1 VTQCIEVLATTAPGA
16 APTCKL
22 ECRGF
27 AHEPVAV
34 GRYSADDKAP
44 SVFQLAWQFFDL
56 RVAQKL
62 NLLGNEHTAKAREL
76 RLRETNG
83 TPDEQIIQEAP
94 SIGGIR

>member
-1 VTQCIEVLATTAPGA
+1 MENARFFHQQAKRC
-16 APTCKL
+16 
-22 ECRGF
+22 
-27 AHEPVAV
+27 
-34 GRYSADDKAP
+34 Y
-44 SVFQLAWQFFDL
+44 QLAWQSFDL